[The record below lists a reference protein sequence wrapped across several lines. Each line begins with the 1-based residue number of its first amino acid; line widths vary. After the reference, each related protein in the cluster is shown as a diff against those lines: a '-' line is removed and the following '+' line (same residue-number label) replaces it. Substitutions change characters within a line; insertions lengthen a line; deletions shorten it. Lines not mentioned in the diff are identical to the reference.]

1 MASLIAENE
10 LPTPASCNV
19 YISNLRNSDE
29 DDLLAALSVFGN
41 ITDIFVKRR
50 SAFGFAS
57 FDSIASAQA
66 ACNASPLT
74 VAQDT
79 CNVVFRRSKPLSE
92 RGPLEERAPLEPAPA
107 SCNIY
112 VNGLSSTTDEE
123 LLKSVL
129 EQYGEVA
136 EVNVS
141 KQGGYAFASYV
152 TQEMSQAAVD
162 ASPITVGLDSCV
174 VEMRRSAPRSKRRSK
189 SGRSNRS
196 QKKDRPPL
204 EQQLYVK
211 GLASDVSD
219 DDIIGALSAYGEIQN
234 VYRRKLR
241 GEETG
246 FADYAFVTFNDEE
259 SVLDAAAAGSKG
271 NIIINGTT
279 VVVEQRKAK
288 ESKIKY

>member
-1 MASLIAENE
+1 MASLAQDES
-10 LPTPASCNV
+10 PTPASCNV
-19 YISNLRNSDE
+19 YISNLRSSDE
-29 DDLLAALSVFGN
+29 EDLRAALTNFGN
-41 ITDIFVKRR
+41 ITDIFIKRQ

-57 FDSIASAQA
+57 FDSVAAATA
-66 ACNASPLT
+66 ACSASPIT
-74 VAQDT
+74 VGQDT
-79 CNVVFRRSKPLSE
+79 CNVLFRRSK
-92 RGPLEERAPLEPAPA
+92 PLEERAPLEPASA

-112 VNGLSSTTDEE
+112 VNHLSNNTDMD
-123 LLKSVL
+123 LLRSVL
-129 EQYGEVA
+129 EQYGEITDL
-136 EVNVS
+136 NVS
-141 KQGGYAFASYV
+141 KQGGYAFASYI
-152 TQEMSQAAVD
+152 TQEMSQAIVN
-162 ASPITVGLDSCV
+162 ASPITIGQDSCV
-174 VEMRRSAPRSKRRSK
+174 VEMRRSTPRSKKTRS
-189 SGRSNRS
+189 SNGAQNNTS
-196 QKKDRPPL
+196 TTKQKKDRRPPL

-211 GLASDVSD
+211 GLASDASD
-219 DDIIGALSAYGEIQN
+219 DIFDVLSAYGEIQN

>member
-10 LPTPASCNV
+10 LHVPTSASCNV

-112 VNGLSSTTDEE
+112 VNRLSSTTDEE
-123 LLKSVL
+123 LLKSAL
-129 EQYGEVA
+129 EQYGEVT

-152 TQEMSQAAVD
+152 TQEMSQAAVN
-162 ASPITVGLDSCV
+162 ASPITVGQDSCV

-189 SGRSNRS
+189 GGRSNRR

-246 FADYAFVTFNDEE
+246 FTDYAFVTFANID
-259 SVLDAAAAGSKG
+259 SVTRAAAA
-271 NIIINGTT
+271 NLIINGES
-279 VVVEQRKAK
+279 VIGEQRQAK
-288 ESKIKY
+288 ERT